1 MTTGRTVFAGGLVF
15 DGTGAQPS
23 SADIVVEDGLIV
35 DVGTGLDADTTV
47 DCSDQLI
54 TPGLFDCHVH
64 FMADGDFSPNTHA
77 NTPFSTNFFLAAE
90 RMARTLACGITTVR
104 EAGGTDLGVKEAR
117 DRGLVPG
124 PRMQLSIAIL
134 SQTGGHGDSWAVCG
148 AHLPGMM
155 DPHPGRPGNIVDGP
169 EEMRRKV
176 RELIRAGADVIKVCT
191 SGGVLSPRDDPRHA
205 HFAAE
210 ELEMLVAEASA
221 AHRFVMAHAQATD
234 GIKNAIRAG
243 IRSIE
248 HGIWLDD
255 EAIELMLDRGTY
267 LVPTL
272 IAPRGV
278 IEAAERG
285 LDLPE
290 AIVEKARVVVDDHRD
305 SIRRAIEAGVMVAM
319 GTDSGVTP
327 HGRNLEEFRHLVD
340 LGMEPAAAL
349 TAATSTAARLMGLD
363 DELGTIEVG
372 KRADLVRF
380 ANGNGEGLDL
390 TDLRSRVDAVHQD
403 GQLVS
408 SRP

>member
-1 MTTGRTVFAGGLVF
+1 
-15 DGTGAQPS
+15 
-23 SADIVVEDGLIV
+23 
-35 DVGTGLDADTTV
+35 
-47 DCSDQLI
+47 
-54 TPGLFDCHVH
+54 
-64 FMADGDFSPNTHA
+64 
-77 NTPFSTNFFLAAE
+77 
-90 RMARTLACGITTVR
+90 
-104 EAGGTDLGVKEAR
+104 
-117 DRGLVPG
+117 
-124 PRMQLSIAIL
+124 
-134 SQTGGHGDSWAVCG
+134 
-148 AHLPGMM
+148 
-155 DPHPGRPGNIVDGP
+155 
-169 EEMRRKV
+169 
-176 RELIRAGADVIKVCT
+176 
-191 SGGVLSPRDDPRHA
+191 
-205 HFAAE
+205 
-210 ELEMLVAEASA
+210 MLVAEASA

-278 IEAAERG
+278 IEAADNG

-290 AIVEKARVVVDDHRD
+290 AIVEKARGVVDDHRD
-305 SIRRAIEAGVMVAM
+305 SVRRAIEAGVMVAF

-349 TAATSTAARLMGLD
+349 TSATSTAARLMGLD

-380 ANGNGEGLDL
+380 ANGADQGLDL

-403 GQLVS
+403 GELVS
-408 SRP
+408 SRS

>member
-1 MTTGRTVFAGGLVF
+1 MTTTRTVFAGGLVF
-15 DGTGAQPS
+15 DGTGADPS
-23 SADIVVEDGLIV
+23 TADIVVEDGRIV
-35 DVGTGLDADTTV
+35 EIGSGLDADTSI

-90 RMARTLACGITTVR
+90 RMARTLACGITTIR

-155 DPHPGRPGNIVDGP
+155 DPHPGRPDNIVDGP

-278 IEAAERG
+278 IEAADNG

-290 AIVEKARVVVDDHRD
+290 AIVEKARGVVDDHRD
-305 SIRRAIEAGVMVAM
+305 SVRRAIEAGVMVAF

-349 TAATSTAARLMGLD
+349 TSATSTAARLMGLD

-380 ANGNGEGLDL
+380 ANGAGQGLDL

-403 GQLVS
+403 GELVS
-408 SRP
+408 SRS